1 MVAYE
6 DDNLKLDD
14 ETKEISYLTKD
25 LDEESSPASTGWS
38 PAVLC
43 LHSNPVLVGC
53 LRVQLPGCTQN
64 MKVFSGIQGEKTI
77 LVALGDPEPGPPVV
91 SQVRDGD
98 DSHQLAD
105 ISIGWDGRPALGSS
119 LSCTPLSTNIS
130 LETSELDLGRLVEEE
145 DDGLPGGDDK
155 QQTPTADGEY
165 LPQVQAYL

>member
-1 MVAYE
+1 
-6 DDNLKLDD
+6 
-14 ETKEISYLTKD
+14 
-25 LDEESSPASTGWS
+25 
-38 PAVLC
+38 
-43 LHSNPVLVGC
+43 
-53 LRVQLPGCTQN
+53 

-145 DDGLPGGDDK
+145 DEGLPGGDDE

-165 LPQVQAYL
+165 LPQVQAHLQTVGWLGFTLFIHWKITEFDDFIHFDLLVACIRPQA